1 MTRVWWKEHG
11 GHGDTENTE
20 EKNCLNAND
29 ASRLSRHGTRL
40 HPINLRELRVSVPSV
55 SFPVTSKSGSHV

>member
-20 EKNCLNAND
+20 GKNCLNAND

-40 HPINLRELRVSVPSV
+40 HPVNLRALRVSASSV
-55 SFPVTSKSGSHV
+55 LFPVTLKSDRYV